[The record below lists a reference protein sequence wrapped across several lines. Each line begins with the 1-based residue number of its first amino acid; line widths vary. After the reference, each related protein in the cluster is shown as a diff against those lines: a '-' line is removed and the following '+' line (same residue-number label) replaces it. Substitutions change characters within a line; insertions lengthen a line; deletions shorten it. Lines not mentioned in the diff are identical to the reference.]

1 MKRHNKKRNT
11 AFLYETLIVEL
22 TKAMVY
28 GDIQKKER
36 ISQVIKEGF
45 TSGTALSRELQV
57 YKSITDTEELD
68 PYTAEKLIFECK
80 SDYQKIDKRQVFSEQ
95 SNLINLINRKLSK
108 NVYSNFVP
116 GYRTLATISQI
127 FNDDI
132 STRQRVLLEKELLKQ
147 LTASKESQEE
157 QKMVATDDLTYR
169 TFVEKFNEKYGS
181 ILNEFQ
187 KKLLNNY
194 IASFTNNDLELK
206 VFLNEELGR
215 ITKSLES
222 SLSIQE
228 VKNDEAMI
236 ASTKK
241 VLLMVEGMKAGDIE
255 HQDIE
260 KILKIQ
266 KLVEEVDA

>member
-1 MKRHNKKRNT
+1 MKKRHNKKRNT

-28 GDIQKKER
+28 NDQKRKQE
-36 ISQVIKEGF
+36 ISIVIKESFGRDQV
-45 TSGTALSRELQV
+45 LSKELQV
-57 YKSITDTEELD
+57 YKSITETNELD

-80 SDYQKIDKRQVFSEQ
+80 NDYNKLNKRQIFNEQ
-95 SNLINLINRKLSK
+95 SKLINLINRKLSK

-132 STRQRVLLEKELLKQ
+132 STKHRVLLEKELLRQ
-147 LTASKESQEE
+147 LTAGQSSTGQSI
-157 QKMVATDDLTYR
+157 VATDDLTYQ
-169 TFVEKFNEKYGS
+169 TFVKKFNDKYGET
-181 ILNEFQ
+181 LNEFQ

-194 IASFTNNDLELK
+194 IASFSNNDLELK

-215 ITKSLES
+215 ISDKLSASLKEED
-222 SLSIQE
+222 IRW
-228 VKNDEAMI
+228 DPAMVE
-236 ASTKK
+236 STKK
-241 VLLMVEGMKAGDIE
+241 VLAIVENFKTNDIE
-255 HQDIE
+255 SEEIE

-266 KLVEEVDA
+266 KLVEEIES